1 SMTVRKKKE
10 TPVYQKF
17 YKYYIPV
24 AYKEY
29 YSKNSAELPI
39 VDVDDVNNNLFG
51 FDSKTKSVK
60 DEGGGR

>member
-1 SMTVRKKKE
+1 M
-10 TPVYQKF
+10 YQKNF
-17 YKYYIPV
+17 INIIYLSRIKNIIQ
-24 AYKEY
+24 
-29 YSKNSAELPI
+29 KNSAELPI